1 MVESDYEI
9 MSFEDGTEAI
19 VRSDGAAINIQAFEI
34 MFELHRQNPKFF
46 ETWLNLAED
55 YLLMS
60 LPVGE
65 A

>member
-1 MVESDYEI
+1 MTEQDYEI
-9 MSFEDGTEAI
+9 SDFGDGNLAI
-19 VRSDGAAINIQAFEI
+19 VRSDGAAVSIEAFEI

-55 YLLMS
+55 YVLMS
-60 LPVGE
+60 LPMGE